1 MTGVRATDA
10 LEPLALAILAGMTP
24 EEIEVELID
33 ERLEPIRYDEPTD
46 LVAISVETF
55 TARNA
60 YQIATRFRQRG
71 VRVVLGGCHPTFLP
85 EEALAYADAVV
96 VGDAEGLWPEVIRD
110 ARAGRLQRVYRRS
123 EPPELDG
130 MRVDRSV
137 FHGKRYAPVTPI
149 QFGRGCR
156 FGCDFCS
163 IHALYGNT
171 LRQRPVDE
179 VVREIGE
186 IGCGNVFFVD
196 DNLFIDPARA
206 EEFFR
211 ALVPLKIGWTCQV
224 SIDVTRNTRLLDL
237 MAQSGCHA
245 VVVGFESLDARNLA
259 QMRKPWNLE
268 PDGYATA
275 IRKLQDRGIMIYG
288 TFVFGYDEDTV
299 DSFNVALEFA
309 MRWNFFLANFNPLTP
324 TPGTRLY
331 DRLRQEGRLIYDR
344 WWLDSDY
351 RYGNAMFHPR
361 KMTADELTEGCYRT
375 RLAFNRYG
383 SIFRRAMAWKTNGR
397 GPRRLGLHL
406 LSNFVSR
413 REIRRKQGL
422 RLGDSSP
429 LEPAAVVDAE
439 GAEKQ
444 QVGHE

>member
-1 MTGVRATDA
+1 MNRITLIRPNMTGVRSTDA

-33 ERLEPIRYDEPTD
+33 ERLEAIRYDDSTD
-46 LVAISVETF
+46 LAAISVETF

-85 EEALAYADAVV
+85 KEALAYADAVV

-110 ARAGRLQRVYRRS
+110 ARAGRLKPVYRRS
-123 EPPELDG
+123 EPPALDG

-137 FHGKRYAPVTPI
+137 FRRKRYAPVTPV

-186 IGCGNVFFVD
+186 IGCRNVFFVD

-211 ALVPLKIGWTCQV
+211 ALRPLKIGWTCQV

-245 VVVGFESLDARNLA
+245 VVVGF
-259 QMRKPWNLE
+259 
-268 PDGYATA
+268 
-275 IRKLQDRGIMIYG
+275 
-288 TFVFGYDEDTV
+288 
-299 DSFNVALEFA
+299 
-309 MRWNFFLANFNPLTP
+309 
-324 TPGTRLY
+324 
-331 DRLRQEGRLIYDR
+331 
-344 WWLDSDY
+344 
-351 RYGNAMFHPR
+351 
-361 KMTADELTEGCYRT
+361 
-375 RLAFNRYG
+375 
-383 SIFRRAMAWKTNGR
+383 
-397 GPRRLGLHL
+397 
-406 LSNFVSR
+406 
-413 REIRRKQGL
+413 
-422 RLGDSSP
+422 
-429 LEPAAVVDAE
+429 
-439 GAEKQ
+439 
-444 QVGHE
+444 